1 VPKSVRIGP
10 LRWKITTSLG
20 SYNAFAAAENDGKA
34 LGFTQLETLT
44 IALKPSLP
52 DSLMRETLLHE
63 LLHAIIA
70 TQGGV
75 FPTAKDD
82 ELEEAAVVAISPLLL
97 STLRANEDVL
107 EFILG
112 D

>member
-10 LRWKITTSLG
+10 LRWRITTSLG

-34 LGFTQLETLT
+34 LGFSQLETLT
-44 IALKPSLP
+44 IVLKPGLP
-52 DSLMRETLLHE
+52 DSLLRETLLHE
-63 LLHAIIA
+63 LLHAIIQ

-75 FPTAKDD
+75 FDVAK
-82 ELEEAAVVAISPLLL
+82 EEEHEEAAVAAISPLLL